1 MDEVVNK
8 QEPQITEG
16 KTVQYEKVKEGKAE
30 ILFPVSN
37 GVFYNK
43 VQEFNRDLT
52 LVKVFFLIFDE
63 FFLLLC

>member
-16 KTVQYEKVKEGKAE
+16 KTVQYEKVTEGKAE

-52 LVKVFFLIFDE
+52 LVK
-63 FFLLLC
+63 FFLLKFLM

>member
-1 MDEVVNK
+1 MEEVKGK
-8 QEPQITEG
+8 QVPEVTDD
-16 KTVQYEKVKEGKAE
+16 KTTQYEKVTEGKAE

-52 LVKVFFLIFDE
+52 LV
-63 FFLLLC
+63 